1 MRTRIRS
8 LETPLKKSGISYDQI
23 YKSINNLASSEAILE
38 KYFIKIT
45 KETIKW
51 SKNEILINF
60 HKFNDFDKEIKI
72 RMINRSI
79 KVLRKNYY
87 DSRSKKVVNLI
98 KKLEDKKFKSSTLGG
113 CIFVRKKIK
122 FP

>member
-8 LETPLKKSGISYDQI
+8 LEKPLKKSGISYDQI

-38 KYFIKIT
+38 KYFIKILP

-72 RMINRSI
+72 RMINEI
-79 KVLRKNYY
+79 HKNLRKNYY
-87 DSRSKKVVNLI
+87 NPRSKKVVNLI
-98 KKLEDKKFKSSTLGG
+98 KIRG
-113 CIFVRKKIK
+113 
-122 FP
+122 